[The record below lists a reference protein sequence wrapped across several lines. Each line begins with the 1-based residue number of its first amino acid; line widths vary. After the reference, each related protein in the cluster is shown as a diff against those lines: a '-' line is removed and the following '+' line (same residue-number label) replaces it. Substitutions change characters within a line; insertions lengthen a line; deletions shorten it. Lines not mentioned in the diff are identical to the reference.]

1 MLNLPRQASLAWTTV
16 GGRLIFLPFPKD
28 PISFF
33 ATLWHHQVDH
43 NPDMS
48 DLDFMLLFLDQVERW
63 EPDCSSTHCGSGNKQ
78 TALCLGFKAKFISI
92 RLVLLWRWYLPVAH
106 KKTCW
111 WWIRSKFKTVVSAT
125 WVWVWPV
132 DIFTHMFYCG
142 IQTLMIFTL
151 VTF

>member
-43 NPDMS
+43 SPYMS

-63 EPDCSSTHCGSGNKQ
+63 EPDCSSAHCGSGNKQ

-92 RLVLLWRWYLPVAH
+92 RLVLLWHWYLPVNTRRHVGDELEANLKQLFLLH
-106 KKTCW
+106 ECEFGLWTSSHICFTVAFKLW
-111 WWIRSKFKTVVSAT
+111 W
-125 WVWVWPV
+125 
-132 DIFTHMFYCG
+132 Y
-142 IQTLMIFTL
+142 LL
-151 VTF
+151 